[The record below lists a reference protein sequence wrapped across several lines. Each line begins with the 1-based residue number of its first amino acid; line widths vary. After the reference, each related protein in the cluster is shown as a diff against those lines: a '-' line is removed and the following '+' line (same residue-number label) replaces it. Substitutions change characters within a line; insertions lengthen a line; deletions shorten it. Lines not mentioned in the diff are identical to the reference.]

1 MKMKKVWAL
10 LVSLMLVASMALPVA
25 LAVSDDQGAS
35 AAAVS
40 SEEGTPPAEEQVE
53 QKEADPKPDA
63 EPEQDDQESDSQE
76 QDGKESGENQC
87 TCGAAEGEAHA
98 ADCPLY
104 EKPEADKA
112 DENAALYQKFL
123 AAKTME
129 EANALYNGLSKEE
142 VTAFR
147 TWLEENNKLT
157 ALEQHLSAITPEGE
171 PVTMPIVSFT
181 KVGPLLAAPA
191 RRARM
196 MRAAADQDN
205 TGAADQDNTGIVLN
219 KSAKSLGNGSY
230 QITLEAY
237 ATGASSTTISTE
249 PADIVLVL
257 DVSGSMDD
265 PMTQYN
271 KVYSLDKRK
280 TYYIQQGGSYR
291 AVTWNKDFQG
301 NYYWGD
307 YWNSFT
313 PKTDANDTDKD
324 HVQFYELVES
334 QETKLASL
342 KNAVNRFIDN
352 VADKSPDS
360 QIALVKFAGD
370 KSNWV
375 GNDTYQD
382 KDDWHIYNYTQIV
395 KPLTSAS
402 ERADLKGSVNELKA
416 AGATAA
422 DYGMELA
429 QGIISN
435 DNVVNDGK
443 KKTVIMFTDGEPNHF
458 SGFDTNVAND
468 TISASKKMKDA
479 STTVYT
485 IGVFSGA
492 NGTPVNSW
500 NGVDETNKTNK
511 TNKYMHL
518 VSSNYKYAT
527 AMDNNKIGKATYP
540 ADGKSYYLSAGSAD
554 ELSSIFQ
561 QISQEVGGSTSNL
574 DASATIKDIV
584 TPYFDMPTDPKE
596 VKVYTAESKGNTNS
610 WETPE
615 EFKDGK
621 VTLNKTN
628 NTVSVSGFSYKENWC
643 GPGSNGFNNGK
654 KLIIQFNVT
663 AKDGFLGGNDVPTN
677 EKSTSGIYDKDG
689 KEVKPFEQPTV
700 NVPIKEVKVTAE
712 DKNVYLLG
720 DVTTEQLKTGATVT
734 VKCGDKCG
742 KVTLDLS
749 KADDNYGLAAWQ
761 NAYVDIEAG
770 IKDQDGKALTNGY
783 TGLTED
789 TTYIVSVAV
798 KPNDPGTTTPEK
810 GAAATEQTD
819 QATGKINVFT
829 PELTFKDSKAY
840 YGETVATDFTN
851 NQVSGA
857 VWKHGDTTSTDNGVT
872 MLSDTVPTL
881 DITYTPDEGTV
892 KDNKY
897 TKVDA
902 KVKATVKINGTDVTA
917 HTTML
922 HQDCSGDCGW
932 KTPTVVGDPA
942 FLIHI
947 KTCQLT
953 ISKKG
958 GATDEPYVF
967 NILKDGEKYSEVT
980 IRGNGNETL
989 YELPVGTYTIQE
1001 DTGWS
1006 WRFTADDN
1014 GQATLSA
1021 ETTTGKITCTNTKD
1035 KDKWINGFSD
1045 VKNNIFKKVATN

>member
-10 LVSLMLVASMALPVA
+10 LVSLLLVASMALPVA

-196 MRAAADQDN
+196 MRAAADQD
-205 TGAADQDNTGIVLN
+205 DTGIVLN
-219 KSAKSLGNGSY
+219 KSAKSLGNDNY

-237 ATGASSTTISTE
+237 ATGATTVTTSAN

-265 PMTQYN
+265 PMNCKKVDSSKLN
-271 KVYSLDKRK
+271 KDN
-280 TYYIQQGGSYR
+280 TYYIWLNGNWQE
-291 AVTWNKDFQG
+291 VTWSVSWKSWV
-301 NYYWGD
+301 YYYYEWKAV
-307 YWNSFT
+307 N
-313 PKTDANDTDKD
+313 PREQ
-324 HVQFYELVES
+324 QFYSGE
-334 QETKLASL
+334 KKIAAL
-342 KNAVNRFIDN
+342 KTAVNGFINN
-352 VADKSPDS
+352 VAAQSLES
-360 QIALVKFAGD
+360 NIAIVKFAGD
-370 KSNWV
+370 KPKNQNQEGDGFYSED
-375 GNDTYQD
+375 GYT
-382 KDDWHIYNYTQIV
+382 YNYTQIV
-395 KPLTSAS
+395 KKLTPAS
-402 ERADLKGSVNELKA
+402 SSEELKSA
-416 AGATAA
+416 VSKLKAGGATSA
-422 DYGMELA
+422 DYGMQHA
-429 QGIISN
+429 QSIIN
-435 DNVVNDGK
+435 GAAADGK
-443 KKTVIMFTDGEPNHF
+443 KKVVIMFTDGEPNHK
-458 SGFDTNVAND
+458 SGFDDTVATK
-468 TISASKKMKDA
+468 TISASKAMKEKGA
-479 STTVYT
+479 TVYT

-492 NGTPVNSW
+492 NGTPVNDLNSL
-500 NGVDETNKTNK
+500 TQ

-518 VSSNYKYAT
+518 VSSNYKNAEGLYRP
-527 AMDNNKIGKATYP
+527 GKATYP
-540 ADGKSYYLSAGSAD
+540 EGGKSYFLSAGSAD

-584 TPYFDMPTDPKE
+584 TPYFNMPADATK
-596 VKVYTAESKGNTNS
+596 VKVYTADSDGSTDSWKNQMDFQGNVS
-610 WETPE
+610 IQ
-615 EFKDGK
+615 G
-621 VTLNKTN
+621 
-628 NTVSVSGFSYKENWC
+628 NTVSVSGFSYRDNWC
-643 GPGSNGFNNGK
+643 GNQTAGNTTTFHNGK

-677 EKSTSGIYDKDG
+677 VDTSGIYDKDG
-689 KEVKPFEQPTV
+689 EDGKMIDYFKVPTV

-720 DVTTEQLKTGATVT
+720 GVTTEQLKTNANVQ
-734 VKCGDKCG
+734 CGSVELKLG
-742 KVTLDLS
+742 EP
-749 KADDNYGLAAWQ
+749 NYGLADWQ
-761 NAYVDIEAG
+761 NKYVNITGEM
-770 IKDQDGKALTNGY
+770 KDKDGNAISTDGLKDLTA
-783 TGLTED
+783 D
-789 TTYIVSVAV
+789 TTYTVSVAV
-798 KPNDPGTTTPEK
+798 SPKYDGKKSEGTP
-810 GAAATEQTD
+810 ATEQSGTNTPD
-819 QATGKINVFT
+819 AKINVFK

-840 YGETVATDFTN
+840 YGETVAKDFTA
-851 NQVSGA
+851 NQVENT
-857 VWKHGDTTSTDNGVT
+857 VWKHGDTASTGVT
-872 MLSDTVPTL
+872 MLVNTAPTL

-892 KDNKY
+892 KDGKY

-902 KVKATVKINGTDVTA
+902 KVKATVKIGDTDVTQY
-917 HTTML
+917 TTFQ
-922 HQDCSGDCGW
+922 HQDCNPACGW
-932 KTPTVVGDPA
+932 QKPTTAGDPA

-947 KTCQLT
+947 KTCKLT
-953 ISKKG
+953 ITKEG

-967 NILKDGEKYSEVT
+967 NIRKDGEKYSEVT
-980 IRGNGNETL
+980 IWGNGTETL

-1006 WRFTADDN
+1006 WRFIPTYSEKN
-1014 GQATLSA
+1014 VELSA
-1021 ETTTGKITCTNTKD
+1021 NANTGTITCTNKKDKD
-1035 KDKWINGFSD
+1035 KDKWINGFST
-1045 VKNNIFKKVATN
+1045 VVRNIFEKVTTK

>member
-10 LVSLMLVASMALPVA
+10 LVSMMLVASMALPVA

-157 ALEQHLSAITPEGE
+157 DLEQHLSAITPEGE

-205 TGAADQDNTGIVLN
+205 TGIVLN
-219 KSAKSLGNGSY
+219 KSAKSLGNGNY

-265 PMTQYN
+265 YMTQYN
-271 KVYSLDKRK
+271 AVYSLDKWE
-280 TYYIQQGGSYR
+280 TYYIQRQGRYR
-291 AVTWNKDFQG
+291 AVTWNDYEG
-301 NYYWGD
+301 SWGYWSYGS
-307 YWNSFT
+307 WTQFE
-313 PKTDANDTDKD
+313 PKTSASDTNANR
-324 HVQFYELVES
+324 VQFYELASSYE
-334 QETKLASL
+334 KKIASL
-342 KNAVNRFIDN
+342 KNAVNNFIDS
-352 VADKSPDS
+352 VAAKSPES

-370 KSNWV
+370 KSNRI
-375 GNDTYQD
+375 GNDTYREGYYT
-382 KDDWHIYNYTQIV
+382 YNNSQIV
-395 KPLTSAS
+395 TELTDASKSAS
-402 ERADLKGSVNELKA
+402 LKKAVNKLQP
-416 AGATAA
+416 AGATRA

-429 QGIISN
+429 KGIISN
-435 DNVVNDGK
+435 SEVANNGR
-443 KKTVIMFTDGEPNHF
+443 KKTVIMFTDGVPTEVDQFNE
-458 SGFDTNVAND
+458 NVANSA
-468 TISASKKMKDA
+468 ISASQAMKAAD
-479 STTVYT
+479 TTVYT

-492 NGTPVNSW
+492 DGTPGKNWDVTPTT
-500 NGVDETNKTNK
+500 GVDR

-518 VSSNYKYAT
+518 VSSNYKNAT
-527 AMDNNKIGKATYP
+527 EMGNPDTPTYP
-540 ADGKSYYLSAGSAD
+540 DGGKSYFLSAGSAG
-554 ELSSIFQ
+554 ELNSIFQ
-561 QISQEVGGSTSNL
+561 QISQEMGGSTSNL
-574 DASATIKDIV
+574 DDKAVIRDIV

-596 VKVYTAESKGNTNS
+596 VKVYTAESKGNTND
-610 WETPE
+610 WENPE
-615 EFKDGK
+615 VFRDGK
-621 VTLNKTN
+621 VTLDATN
-628 NTVSVSGFSYKENWC
+628 NTVSVSGFSYKNNWC
-643 GPGSNGFNNGK
+643 GPGSNGTFHNGA

-677 EKSTSGIYDKDG
+677 KDTSGIYDKDG
-689 KEVKPFEQPTV
+689 EDGKMIDSFKVPTV

-720 DVTTEQLKTGATVT
+720 DVTTDQLKTNANVQ
-734 VKCGDKCG
+734 CGSVELKLG
-742 KVTLDLS
+742 EP
-749 KADDNYGLAAWQ
+749 NYGLEDWQ
-761 NAYVDIEAG
+761 NAYVDITTEL
-770 IKDQDGKALTNGY
+770 KDKDGTAITDGY

-789 TTYIVSVAV
+789 TTYTVSAKVAPKTEGV
-798 KPNDPGTTTPEK
+798 STDAK
-810 GAAATEQTD
+810 GPVATKQTGED
-819 QATGKINVFT
+819 EGNLYVFK
-829 PELTFKDSKAY
+829 PELTFKDSEAY
-840 YGETVATDFTN
+840 YGENVAKDFTT
-851 NQVSGA
+851 NQA
-857 VWKHGDTTSTDNGVT
+857 ENTVWKHGDTTSTDVGVT
-872 MLSDTVPTL
+872 MLVNTAPAL
-881 DITYTPDEGTV
+881 DITYTPDESTV
-892 KDNKY
+892 KDGKY

-902 KVKATVKINGTDVTA
+902 KVKATVKIGDTDVTQY
-917 HTTML
+917 TTFQ
-922 HQDCSGDCGW
+922 HENCNPACDW
-932 KTPTVVGDPA
+932 ENPAKKGDPA

-953 ISKKG
+953 ISKEG

-967 NILKDGEKYSEVT
+967 DIYKDNDNKKYSEVT
-980 IRGNGNETL
+980 IRGNGTETL

-1006 WRFTADDN
+1006 WRFKADDKGN
-1014 GQATLSA
+1014 ATLSA
-1021 ETTTGKITCTNTKD
+1021 KAETGTITCTNKQE
-1035 KDKWINGFSD
+1035 KDKWINGFST
-1045 VKNNIFKKVATN
+1045 VVRNIFKKVTTK

>member
-10 LVSLMLVASMALPVA
+10 LVSMMLVASMALPVA

-63 EPEQDDQESDSQE
+63 EPEQDDQEPDSQE
-76 QDGKESGENQC
+76 QDGKEPGENQC

-191 RRARM
+191 RKARM
-196 MRAAADQDN
+196 MRAAAAQNDD
-205 TGAADQDNTGIVLN
+205 TGIVLN
-219 KSAKSLGNGSY
+219 KSAKSLGNDSY

-257 DVSGSMDD
+257 DVSGSMKEK
-265 PMTQYN
+265 MTQYK
-271 KVYSLDKRK
+271 KVYDSELKNK
-280 TYYIQQGGSYR
+280 NTYYIQHGEWYR
-291 AVTWNKDFQG
+291 PVTWNKD
-301 NYYWGD
+301 YWGD

-342 KNAVNRFIDN
+342 KNAVNGFINN
-352 VADKSPDS
+352 VAKQSPDS

-370 KSNWV
+370 KKYEV
-375 GNDTYQD
+375 GNDTYTSD
-382 KDDWHIYNYTQIV
+382 GHKYNYTQIV
-395 KPLTSAS
+395 KDLTPVNKSTNLKDAVN
-402 ERADLKGSVNELKA
+402 DLSP
-416 AGATAA
+416 AGATHA
-422 DYGMELA
+422 DYGMDLA
-429 QGIISN
+429 QGIISS

-443 KKTVIMFTDGEPNHF
+443 KKTVIMFTDGEPNRY
-458 SGFDTNVAND
+458 SGFND
-468 TISASKKMKDA
+468 KIADATISASKAMKDVGA
-479 STTVYT
+479 TVYT

-492 NGTPVNSW
+492 DGTPVSSW
-500 NGVDETNKTNK
+500 DGVDETNKTNK

-518 VSSNYKYAT
+518 VSSNYKNAIDMGNPGT
-527 AMDNNKIGKATYP
+527 ATYP
-540 ADGKSYYLSAGSAD
+540 EGGKSYFLSAGSAD
-554 ELSSIFQ
+554 ELNGIFQ

-596 VKVYTAESKGNTNS
+596 VKVYTAESKGNTND
-610 WETPE
+610 WENPE
-615 EFKDGK
+615 VFRDGK
-621 VTLNKTN
+621 VTLDATN
-628 NTVSVSGFSYKENWC
+628 NTVSVSGFSYKNNWC
-643 GPGSNGFNNGK
+643 GPGSNGTFHNGA

-663 AKDGFLGGNDVPTN
+663 AKEGFLGGNDVLTN
-677 EKSTSGIYDKDG
+677 EDTSGIYDKDG
-689 KEVKPFEQPTV
+689 KKVKYFDVPTV
-700 NVPIKEVKVTAE
+700 NVPIKPVTVTAE

-720 DVTTEQLKTGATVT
+720 GVTTDQLKTGATV
-734 VKCGDKCG
+734 KCGNIP
-742 KVTLDLS
+742 LDLS
-749 KADDNYGLAAWQ
+749 KADDNYGLEPWQ

-798 KPNDPGTTTPEK
+798 KPKYDGIKSEGTP
-810 GAAATEQTD
+810 ATEKSGTNTPD
-819 QATGKINVFT
+819 AKINVFK
-829 PELTFKDSKAY
+829 PELTFKDGNAY
-840 YGETVATDFTN
+840 YGENVATNFTN

-857 VWKHGDTTSTDNGVT
+857 VWKHESTASTDVT
-872 MLSDTVPTL
+872 MLVETAPAL
-881 DITYTPDEGTV
+881 DITYTPDESTV

-902 KVKATVKINGTDVTA
+902 KVKATVSINGTDVTQY
-917 HTTML
+917 TTFQ
-922 HQDCSGDCGW
+922 HQNCDTACDW
-932 KTPTVVGDPA
+932 EIPTKKGDPA

-947 KTCQLT
+947 KTCTLT
-953 ISKKG
+953 ITKKG
-958 GATDEPYVF
+958 GKEGESYVF
-967 NILKDGEKYSEVT
+967 NICKDGKKYSEVT
-980 IRGNGNETL
+980 IVGNHTETL

-1001 DTGWS
+1001 DTDWS
-1006 WRFTADDN
+1006 WRFTPTYSAKEVK
-1014 GQATLSA
+1014 LSPTQN
-1021 ETTTGKITCTNTKD
+1021 EGSITCTNKQK
-1035 KDKWINGFSD
+1035 KDKWINGFST
-1045 VKNNIFKKVATN
+1045 VMRNIFDVATN

>member
-63 EPEQDDQESDSQE
+63 EPEQDDQESDGQE
-76 QDGKESGENQC
+76 QDSKESGENQC

-205 TGAADQDNTGIVLN
+205 TGIVLN

-237 ATGASSTTISTE
+237 ATGATTVTTSAN

-257 DVSGSMDD
+257 DVSGSMDEK
-265 PMTQYN
+265 MTTY
-271 KVYSLDKRK
+271 KEVYSVNKEKD
-280 TYYIQQGGSYR
+280 YYIYVDGSYQK
-291 AVTWNKDFQG
+291 VSYYYG
-301 NYYWGD
+301 NYVTPAGWY
-307 YWNSFT
+307 YQRSFF
-313 PKTDANDTDKD
+313 KYKVEFKKSADDADEN
-324 HVQFYELVES
+324 HVQFYSRVGGI
-334 QETKLASL
+334 QKKLDAL
-342 KNAVNRFIDN
+342 KNAVNGFIDN
-352 VADKSPDS
+352 VAEQSPNS

-370 KSNWV
+370 STETV
-375 GNDTYQD
+375 GNKTY
-382 KDDWHIYNYTQIV
+382 YNGRNYTQIV
-395 KPLTSAS
+395 KPLTSAKANS
-402 ERADLKGSVNELKA
+402 TELKNAVKELKA
-416 AGATAA
+416 GGATAA
-422 DYGMELA
+422 DYGMQHA
-429 QGIISN
+429 QTIIKGAAA
-435 DNVVNDGK
+435 DGK
-443 KKTVIMFTDGEPNHF
+443 KKVVIMFTDGEPNH
-458 SGFDTNVAND
+458 SNGFNDDVASNTIKASND
-468 TISASKKMKDA
+468 MKVA
-479 STTVYT
+479 GTTVYT

-492 NGTPVNSW
+492 DGTPVSSW
-500 NGVDETNKTNK
+500 DGVDETNKTNK

-518 VSSNYKYAT
+518 VSSNYKNAED
-527 AMDNNKIGKATYP
+527 MDHPKDATYP
-540 ADGKSYYLSAGSAD
+540 DDNKSYFLSAGSTD

-584 TPYFDMPTDPKE
+584 TPYFNMPTD
-596 VKVYTAESKGNTNS
+596 VKDVEVYTAKSNGRTDNTINWKDKVKFQGNVS
-610 WETPE
+610 IQ
-615 EFKDGK
+615 G
-621 VTLNKTN
+621 
-628 NTVSVSGFSYKENWC
+628 NTVSVSGFSYRDNWC
-643 GPGSNGFNNGK
+643 GNQTAGDTTTFHDGA

-663 AKDGFLGGNDVPTN
+663 AKEKFLGGNDVPTN
-677 EKSTSGIYDKDG
+677 EKTSGIYDKDDTR
-689 KEVKPFEQPTV
+689 VKLFKRPTV
-700 NVPIKEVKVTAE
+700 NVPIKDVTVTAE

-720 DVTTEQLKTGATVT
+720 GVTTDQLKTGGVG
-734 VKCGDKCG
+734 KCGDVELMLG
-742 KVTLDLS
+742 EP
-749 KADDNYGLAAWQ
+749 NYGLEAWQ
-761 NAYVDIEAG
+761 TEFVNITTEL
-770 IKDQDGKALTNGY
+770 KDKDGTAITDGY
-783 TGLTED
+783 TGLTKD
-789 TTYIVSVAV
+789 TTYTVSAKVAP
-798 KPNDPGTTTPEK
+798 KYDGTTSEGTPAREK
-810 GAAATEQTD
+810 SGTNTPAA
-819 QATGKINVFT
+819 KINVFK
-829 PELTFKDSKAY
+829 PELTFKDGSAY
-840 YGETVATDFTN
+840 YGEDVVTDFTD
-851 NQVSGA
+851 NQVDGT
-857 VWKHGDTTSTDNGVT
+857 VWKHGNTTSTDEGVT
-872 MLSDTVPTL
+872 MLVNTAPAL
-881 DITYTPDEGTV
+881 DITYTPDESTV

-932 KTPTVVGDPA
+932 KTPTVVGAPA

-947 KTCQLT
+947 KTCTLNVT
-953 ISKKG
+953 KNG
-958 GATDEPYVF
+958 GKEDESYVF
-967 NILKDGEKYSEVT
+967 NILKDNEKYSEVT
-980 IRGNGNETL
+980 IVGNHTETL

-1006 WRFTADDN
+1006 WRYSANDKN
-1014 GQATLSA
+1014 SA
-1021 ETTTGKITCTNTKD
+1021 ELTAQNPTGSITCTNKQE
-1035 KDKWINGFSD
+1035 KDKWINGFST
-1045 VKNNIFKKVATN
+1045 VMRNIFDVATN

>member
-10 LVSLMLVASMALPVA
+10 LVSMLLVASMALPVA

-63 EPEQDDQESDSQE
+63 EPEQDDQESDGQE
-76 QDGKESGENQC
+76 QDSKESGENQC

-205 TGAADQDNTGIVLN
+205 TGIVLN

-237 ATGASSTTISTE
+237 ATGASTMTTSAN

-265 PMTQYN
+265 QMTQY
-271 KVYSLDKRK
+271 KAVYESNLKKSD
-280 TYYIQQGGSYR
+280 TYYIQRGRSYQP
-291 AVTWNKDFQG
+291 VEWNDNEKSWGYWSYWSWNQFQ
-301 NYYWGD
+301 
-307 YWNSFT
+307 
-313 PKTDANDTDKD
+313 
-324 HVQFYELVES
+324 VQFYQLEGNGG
-334 QETKLASL
+334 TKKIESL
-342 KNAVNRFIDN
+342 KTAVNDFIDS
-352 VADKSPDS
+352 VAKQSPDS
-360 QIALVKFAGD
+360 KIAIVKFAGD
-370 KSNWV
+370 KRDSV
-375 GNDTYQD
+375 GNDTYY
-382 KDDWHIYNYTQIV
+382 KNNYKYNYSQIV
-395 KPLTSAS
+395 KNLTAAS
-402 ERADLKGSVNELKA
+402 DSVNLKNA
-416 AGATAA
+416 VNSLNPDGATRA

-429 QGIISN
+429 KNIINSKGVA
-435 DNVVNDGK
+435 DNGR
-443 KKTVIMFTDGEPNHF
+443 KKTVIMFTDGKPT
-458 SGFDTNVAND
+458 SLRDFDVSVANAA
-468 TISASKKMKDA
+468 IKNSKDMKTAD
-479 STTVYT
+479 TTVYT
-485 IGVFSGA
+485 IGVFEGA
-492 NGTPVNSW
+492 DGTPGKDWNGTRPTINV
-500 NGVDETNKTNK
+500 ER

-518 VSSNYKYAT
+518 VSSNYKDANGMNDT
-527 AMDNNKIGKATYP
+527 GKATYP
-540 ADGKSYYLSAGSAD
+540 ADGKSYFLSAGSAD

-596 VKVYTAESKGNTNS
+596 VKVYTADSDGRTNNTIN
-610 WETPE
+610 WEGKE
-615 EFKDGK
+615 EFKGN
-621 VTLNKTN
+621 VSIQG
-628 NTVSVSGFSYKENWC
+628 NTVSVSGFSYRDYWC
-643 GPGSNGFNNGK
+643 GNHTENGQTTFHNGK

-663 AKDGFLGGNDVPTN
+663 AKEKFLGGNDVPTN
-677 EKSTSGIYDKDG
+677 ENASGIYDKDG
-689 KEVKPFEQPTV
+689 KEVKLFEQPTV
-700 NVPIKEVKVTAE
+700 NVPIKEVKVTAA

-720 DVTTEQLKTGATVT
+720 GVTTDQLKTGATV
-734 VKCGDKCG
+734 KCGNIP
-742 KVTLDLS
+742 LDLS
-749 KADDNYGLAAWQ
+749 KANNNYGLADWQ
-761 NAYVDIEAG
+761 NKYVNITVEM
-770 IKDQDGKALTNGY
+770 KDKDGNAISTDGLKDLTA
-783 TGLTED
+783 D
-789 TTYIVSVAV
+789 TTYTVSVAV
-798 KPNDPGTTTPEK
+798 KPKYDGIKSEGTP
-810 GAAATEQTD
+810 ATEKSGTNTP
-819 QATGKINVFT
+819 AAKINVFK

-840 YGETVATDFTN
+840 YGAEVPDLKGNLPKTE
-851 NQVSGA
+851 
-857 VWKHGDTTSTDNGVT
+857 WKHN
-872 MLSDTVPTL
+872 DTVDTAAAMTGEKPKLT
-881 DITYTPDEGTV
+881 ITCTPDADKV
-892 KDNKY
+892 KDNKIN
-897 TKVDA
+897 TKQDVGVD
-902 KVKATVKINGTDVTA
+902 VTVTLNTTDVTTKTTFQ
-917 HTTML
+917 HTNCTGQTCTL
-922 HQDCSGDCGW
+922 PEG
-932 KTPTVVGDPA
+932 KK

-953 ISKKG
+953 ISKEG

-989 YELPVGTYTIQE
+989 YELPIGTYTIQE

-1006 WRFTADDN
+1006 WRYSANVKNSAKLTAQN
-1014 GQATLSA
+1014 P
-1021 ETTTGKITCTNTKD
+1021 TGSITCTNKQE
-1035 KDKWINGFSD
+1035 KDKWINGFST
-1045 VKNNIFKKVATN
+1045 VVQNIFGVATD

>member
-53 QKEADPKPDA
+53 QKKADPKPDA

-87 TCGAAEGEAHA
+87 TCAAAEGAAHA

-196 MRAAADQDN
+196 MRAAADQD
-205 TGAADQDNTGIVLN
+205 DTGIVLN
-219 KSAKSLGNGSY
+219 KSAKSLGNDSY

-249 PADIVLVL
+249 AADIVLVL
-257 DVSGSMDD
+257 DVSGSMKEK
-265 PMTQYN
+265 MTQYK
-271 KVYSLDKRK
+271 KVYESDLKNYN
-280 TYYIQQGGSYR
+280 TYYIQQEEWYR
-291 AVTWNKDFQG
+291 PVTWNKDFQG

-313 PKTDANDTDKD
+313 PKTNANDTDKD

-342 KNAVNRFIDN
+342 KTAVNSFIDS
-352 VADKSPDS
+352 VAKQSPES
-360 QIALVKFAGD
+360 KIALVKFAGKKED
-370 KSNWV
+370 NKV
-375 GNDTYQD
+375 GNDFYRED
-382 KDDWHIYNYTQIV
+382 EHIYNYTQIV
-395 KPLTSAS
+395 QNLTAAS
-402 ERADLKGSVNELKA
+402 DSQSLKNAVNGLSP
-416 AGATAA
+416 AGATPA

-429 QGIISN
+429 QGIISS
-435 DNVVNDGK
+435 DNAVNDGK

-479 STTVYT
+479 GTTVYT

-492 NGTPVNSW
+492 NGAPVNDLNSL
-500 NGVDETNKTNK
+500 TQ

-518 VSSNYKYAT
+518 VSSNYKNAEGLYSP
-527 AMDNNKIGKATYP
+527 GEATYP

-628 NTVSVSGFSYKENWC
+628 NTVSVSGFSYKNNWC
-643 GPGSNGFNNGK
+643 GPASNGGFHDGK
-654 KLIIQFNVT
+654 KLIIQFTVT

-677 EKSTSGIYDKDG
+677 EGTSGIYDKDG
-689 KEVKPFEQPTV
+689 EDGKMIDSFKVPTV
-700 NVPIKEVKVTAE
+700 NVPIKAVTVTAE

-720 DVTTEQLKTGATVT
+720 DVTTDQLKTGAA
-734 VKCGDKCG
+734 VKCGDVELMLG
-742 KVTLDLS
+742 E
-749 KADDNYGLAAWQ
+749 DNYGLQAWQ
-761 NAYVDIEAG
+761 YDYVKLNTEV
-770 IKDQDGKALTNGY
+770 KDAKGNALTNGY

-789 TTYIVSVAV
+789 TTYTVSAKVSPKRA
-798 KPNDPGTTTPEK
+798 GTTTPEK
-810 GAAATEQTD
+810 GNAATEQTG

-829 PELTFKDSKAY
+829 PELTFKDSEAY
-840 YGETVATDFTN
+840 YGAEVPDLKGNLTMTE
-851 NQVSGA
+851 
-857 VWKHGDTTSTDNGVT
+857 WKHNGTVDTAAT
-872 MLSDTVPTL
+872 MTGEKPELT
-881 DITYTPDEGTV
+881 ITCTPDADKV
-892 KDNKY
+892 KDNKIN
-897 TKVDA
+897 TKQDVGVD
-902 KVKATVKINGTDVTA
+902 VTVTLNTTDVTTKTTFQ
-917 HTTML
+917 HTNCTGQTCTL
-922 HQDCSGDCGW
+922 PEG
-932 KTPTVVGDPA
+932 KE

-947 KTCQLT
+947 KTCKLT
-953 ISKKG
+953 IKKTG
-958 GATDEPYVF
+958 GKDNESYVF
-967 NILKDGEKYSEVT
+967 DVYKDGEKKYSEVT
-980 IRGNGNETL
+980 IWGNDTKTL

-1006 WRFTADDN
+1006 WRFTPTYSGN
-1014 GQATLSA
+1014 NEVKLSPTQN
-1021 ETTTGKITCTNTKD
+1021 EGSITCTNKQA
-1035 KDKWINGFSD
+1035 KDKWINGFST
-1045 VKNNIFKKVATN
+1045 VVRNIFKKVTTK

>member
-53 QKEADPKPDA
+53 QKKADPKPDA

-87 TCGAAEGEAHA
+87 TCGAAEGKAHA

-205 TGAADQDNTGIVLN
+205 TGIVLN

-237 ATGASSTTISTE
+237 ATGASSTTISAN

-265 PMTQYN
+265 LMTQYN
-271 KVYSLDKRK
+271 KVYSFEKWE
-280 TYYIQQGGSYR
+280 TYYIQQGGRYQEVEWDDDEES
-291 AVTWNKDFQG
+291 
-301 NYYWGD
+301 WG
-307 YWNSFT
+307 YSSGWFGRKWNSVT
-313 PKTDANDTDKD
+313 PKTSANDTSAD
-324 HVQFYELVES
+324 HVQFYELASSRE
-334 QETKLASL
+334 KKINSL
-342 KNAVNRFIDN
+342 KTAVNGFIDS
-352 VADKSPDS
+352 VAKQSPES
-360 QIALVKFAGD
+360 KIAIVKFAGD
-370 KSNWV
+370 KSNQV
-375 GNDTYQD
+375 GNDFYRSESYT
-382 KDDWHIYNYTQIV
+382 YNYTQIV
-395 KPLTSAS
+395 KPLTSVSSSAK
-402 ERADLKGSVNELKA
+402 LKEAVNALSP
-416 AGATAA
+416 AGATRA

-429 QGIISN
+429 KNIISSN
-435 DNVVNDGK
+435 EVANNGR
-443 KKTVIMFTDGEPNHF
+443 KKTVIMFTDGVPTALDQFNK
-458 SGFDTNVAND
+458 DVANGA
-468 TISASKKMKDA
+468 ISASQTMKAAD
-479 STTVYT
+479 TTVYT

-492 NGTPVNSW
+492 NGAPVTNW
-500 NGVDETNKTNK
+500 YGVSD

-527 AMDNNKIGKATYP
+527 GMDEKPGTATYP
-540 ADGKSYYLSAGSAD
+540 DGGKSYYLSAGSAG

-574 DASATIKDIV
+574 DDKAVIRDIV
-584 TPYFDMPTDPKE
+584 TPYFDMPAD
-596 VKVYTAESKGNTNS
+596 VKDVEVYTAESNGRTDNTIN
-610 WETPE
+610 WKDKE
-615 EFKDGK
+615 EFKGN
-621 VTLNKTN
+621 VTIQG
-628 NTVSVSGFSYKENWC
+628 NTVSVSGFSYKDYWC
-643 GPGSNGFNNGK
+643 GNQTAEDTTTFHNGK
-654 KLIIQFNVT
+654 KLIIQFTVT
-663 AKDGFLGGNDVPTN
+663 AKDDFLGGNDVPTN
-677 EKSTSGIYDKDG
+677 EDTSGIYDKDG
-689 KEVKPFEQPTV
+689 EDGKMIDSFKVPTV
-700 NVPIKEVKVTAE
+700 NVPIKAVTVTAP

-720 DVTTEQLKTGATVT
+720 GVTTDQLKTGATVN
-734 VKCGDKCG
+734 CGN
-742 KVTLDLS
+742 VTLDLS
-749 KADDNYGLAAWQ
+749 KANNNYGLEEWQ
-761 NAYVDIEAG
+761 NAYVDITTEL
-770 IKDQDGKALTNGY
+770 KESNYTNLTA
-783 TGLTED
+783 D
-789 TTYIVSVAV
+789 TTYTVSVAV
-798 KPNDPGTTTPEK
+798 KPKYGGEDSVGTP
-810 GAAATEQTD
+810 ATEQSGTNTP
-819 QATGKINVFT
+819 AAKINVFK
-829 PELTFKDSKAY
+829 PELTFEDSEAY
-840 YGETVATDFTN
+840 YGETVAKDFTAN
-851 NQVSGA
+851 KVGNT
-857 VWKHGDTTSTDNGVT
+857 VWKHGDTASTEVT

-881 DITYTPDEGTV
+881 DITYTPDESTV

-902 KVKATVKINGTDVTA
+902 KVKATVSINGTDVTQY
-917 HTTML
+917 TTFQ
-922 HQDCSGDCGW
+922 HQACKPACDW

-947 KTCQLT
+947 KTCTLNVT
-953 ISKKG
+953 KKG
-958 GATDEPYVF
+958 GAANEPYVF
-967 NILKDGEKYSEVT
+967 NILKDNEKYSEVT
-980 IRGNGNETL
+980 IFGNGTKIL

-1006 WRFTADDN
+1006 WRFTPKYSAK
-1014 GQATLSA
+1014 AELSA
-1021 ETTTGKITCTNTKD
+1021 AKDTGTITCTNTKD
-1035 KDKWINGFSD
+1035 EDKWINGFSD
-1045 VKNNIFKKVATN
+1045 VKNNIFEKVTTK

>member
-219 KSAKSLGNGSY
+219 KSAKSLGNDNY

-265 PMTQYN
+265 QMTQYN
-271 KVYSLDKRK
+271 KVYSLEKWE
-280 TYYIQQGGSYR
+280 TYYIQQGGRYQAVKWNRKKNSWGYYR
-291 AVTWNKDFQG
+291 HVF
-301 NYYWGD
+301 
-307 YWNSFT
+307 WNSFT
-313 PKTDANDTDKD
+313 PKNDANDTDTN
-324 HVQFYELVES
+324 HVQFYQLDDNGS
-334 QETKLASL
+334 TKKIDSL
-342 KNAVNRFIDN
+342 KKAVNGFIDS
-352 VADKSPDS
+352 VAKQSPTS

-370 KSNWV
+370 KPKNPNQE
-375 GNDTYQD
+375 GDDFYQEGR
-382 KDDWHIYNYTQIV
+382 HTYNYTQIV
-395 KPLTSAS
+395 KKLTDAS
-402 ERADLKGSVNELKA
+402 KSTELKNA
-416 AGATAA
+416 VNGLQPAGATAA
-422 DYGMELA
+422 DYGMQHA
-429 QGIISN
+429 QTIIN
-435 DNVVNDGK
+435 GAATDGK
-443 KKTVIMFTDGEPNHF
+443 KKVVIMFTDGEPNH
-458 SGFDTNVAND
+458 SSDFDENVATN

-479 STTVYT
+479 DATVYT

-492 NGTPVNSW
+492 NGTPVNSLDDVY
-500 NGVDETNKTNK
+500 G

-518 VSSNYKYAT
+518 VSSNYKNAED
-527 AMDNNKIGKATYP
+527 MDNPGIATYP
-540 ADGKSYYLSAGSAD
+540 EGGKSYFLSAGSAD
-554 ELSSIFQ
+554 ELSNIFQ

-596 VKVYTAESKGNTNS
+596 VKVYIADSDGRTNNTINWKGK
-610 WETPE
+610 E
-615 EFKDGK
+615 EFKGN
-621 VTLNKTN
+621 VSIQG
-628 NTVSVSGFSYKENWC
+628 NTVSVSGFSYKGNWC
-643 GPGSNGFNNGK
+643 GNQTAGDATTFHDGK

-677 EKSTSGIYDKDG
+677 ENASGIYDKDG
-689 KEVKPFEQPTV
+689 KEVKLFEQQPTV

-720 DVTTEQLKTGATVT
+720 GVTTDQLKTGATVT

-749 KADDNYGLAAWQ
+749 KANNNYGLAAWQ

-810 GAAATEQTD
+810 GAAATEQTG

-829 PELTFKDSKAY
+829 PELTFKDGNAY
-840 YGETVATDFTN
+840 YGETVAMDFTTN
-851 NQVSGA
+851 KVRDT

-892 KDNKY
+892 KDNKIN
-897 TKVDA
+897 TKQDVG
-902 KVKATVKINGTDVTA
+902 VDVTVTLNNTNVTDKTTFQ
-917 HTTML
+917 HTSCTGQTCTL
-922 HQDCSGDCGW
+922 PEG
-932 KTPTVVGDPA
+932 KK

-947 KTCQLT
+947 KTCKLT
-953 ISKKG
+953 ITKEG
-958 GATDEPYVF
+958 GATNEPYVF
-967 NILKDGEKYSEVT
+967 SILKDGQKYSEVT
-980 IRGNGNETL
+980 IVGNDTETL
-989 YELPVGTYTIQE
+989 YELPIGTYTIRE

-1006 WRFTADDN
+1006 WRFIPTYSEKN
-1014 GQATLSA
+1014 VELSA
-1021 ETTTGKITCTNTKD
+1021 NANTGTITCTNKKDKD
-1035 KDKWINGFSD
+1035 KDKWINGFST
-1045 VKNNIFKKVATN
+1045 VMRNIFDVATN

>member
-35 AAAVS
+35 VAAVS

-205 TGAADQDNTGIVLN
+205 TGIVLN
-219 KSAKSLGNGSY
+219 KSAKSLGNDNY

-237 ATGASSTTISTE
+237 ATGATTVTTSAK

-257 DVSGSMDD
+257 DVSGSMNN

-271 KVYSLDKRK
+271 KVYSSDLDTKEK
-280 TYYIQQGGSYR
+280 YYIQQGGRYQAVKWNREKNSWGYR
-291 AVTWNKDFQG
+291 YVS
-301 NYYWGD
+301 
-307 YWNSFT
+307 WNSFT
-313 PKTDANDTDKD
+313 PKNDANDTDTN
-324 HVQFYELVES
+324 HVQFYQLDDNGS
-334 QETKLASL
+334 TKKIDSL
-342 KNAVNRFIDN
+342 KKAVNGFIDS
-352 VADKSPDS
+352 VAKQSPNS
-360 QIALVKFAGD
+360 QIALVKFAGTKKD
-370 KSNWV
+370 SV
-375 GNDTYQD
+375 GDDTYEE
-382 KDDWHIYNYTQIV
+382 DWSTYNYTQIV
-395 KPLTSAS
+395 QNLTAAS
-402 ERADLKGSVNELKA
+402 DSQRLKKA
-416 AGATAA
+416 VDALWPAGATRA

-429 QGIISN
+429 KNIISSN
-435 DNVVNDGK
+435 GMANNGR
-443 KKTVIMFTDGEPNHF
+443 KKTVIMFTDGKPT
-458 SGFDTNVAND
+458 SRSDFDNDVAD
-468 TISASKKMKDA
+468 SAIKNSKDMKTAD
-479 STTVYT
+479 TTVYT
-485 IGVFSGA
+485 IGVFEGA
-492 NGTPVNSW
+492 DGTPGKDW
-500 NGVDETNKTNK
+500 NVTRPTTDVER

-518 VSSNYKYAT
+518 VSSNYKDANGMNAT
-527 AMDNNKIGKATYP
+527 GEATYP
-540 ADGKSYYLSAGSAD
+540 ADGSYFLSAGSAD

-584 TPYFDMPTDPKE
+584 TPYFDMPDDPKE
-596 VKVYTAESKGNTNS
+596 VKVYTADSNGRTNNTINWEDKKEFKGNVS
-610 WETPE
+610 IQ
-615 EFKDGK
+615 G
-621 VTLNKTN
+621 
-628 NTVSVSGFSYKENWC
+628 NTVSVSGFSYKDNWC
-643 GPGSNGFNNGK
+643 GNQIAGGSTTFHNGK
-654 KLIIQFNVT
+654 KLIIQFTVT
-663 AKDGFLGGNDVPTN
+663 AKEKFLGGNDVPTN
-677 EKSTSGIYDKDG
+677 EKNTSGIYDKDG
-689 KEVKPFEQPTV
+689 EDGKLVKLFKQPTV
-700 NVPIKEVKVTAE
+700 NVPIKPVKVTAA

-720 DVTTEQLKTGATVT
+720 GVTTEQLKKDATVM
-734 VKCGDKCG
+734 CGNVELKLG
-742 KVTLDLS
+742 Q
-749 KADDNYGLAAWQ
+749 DNYGLEAWQ
-761 NAYVDIEAG
+761 TEFVNITTEL
-770 IKDQDGKALTNGY
+770 KDKDGTAITDGY

-789 TTYIVSVAV
+789 TTYTVSAKVAP
-798 KPNDPGTTTPEK
+798 KYDGTTSEGTPAREK
-810 GAAATEQTD
+810 SGTNTPAA
-819 QATGKINVFT
+819 KINVFT
-829 PELTFKDSKAY
+829 PELTFKDGNAY
-840 YGETVATDFTN
+840 YGEIVSTDFITN
-851 NQVSGA
+851 QAENT

-892 KDNKY
+892 KDGKY

-902 KVKATVKINGTDVTA
+902 KVKATVKIGDTDVTQY
-917 HTTML
+917 TTFQ
-922 HQDCSGDCGW
+922 HQNCDPACGW
-932 KTPTVVGDPA
+932 QKPTTAGDPA

-947 KTCQLT
+947 KTCTLT
-953 ISKKG
+953 IKKTG
-958 GATDEPYVF
+958 GAANEPYVF
-967 NILKDGEKYSEVT
+967 NILKDNEKYSEVT

-1006 WRFTADDN
+1006 WRFIPTYSEKN
-1014 GQATLSA
+1014 VELSA
-1021 ETTTGKITCTNTKD
+1021 NANTGTITCTNKKDKD
-1035 KDKWINGFSD
+1035 KDKWINGFSK
-1045 VKNNIFKKVATN
+1045 VKNNIFKVATD

>member
-87 TCGAAEGEAHA
+87 TCGAAEGKAHA

-196 MRAAADQDN
+196 MRAAA
-205 TGAADQDNTGIVLN
+205 AQDNTGIVLN
-219 KSAKSLGNGSY
+219 KSAKSLGNGNY

-237 ATGASSTTISTE
+237 ATGASSTTTSTE

-257 DVSGSMDD
+257 DVSGSMKEK
-265 PMTQYN
+265 MTQYK
-271 KVYSLDKRK
+271 KVYDSELKNK
-280 TYYIQQGGSYR
+280 NTYYIQQEEWYR
-291 AVTWNKDFQG
+291 PVTWNKDFWGNYYWG

-342 KNAVNRFIDN
+342 KNAVNGFINN
-352 VADKSPDS
+352 VAKQSPDS
-360 QIALVKFAGD
+360 QIALVKFAGN
-370 KSNWV
+370 KKNKG
-375 GNDTYQD
+375 GNDFYQEGGYT
-382 KDDWHIYNYTQIV
+382 YNYTQIV
-395 KPLTSAS
+395 KKLTDAS
-402 ERADLKGSVNELKA
+402 KSTELKNAVNELQPD
-416 AGATAA
+416 GATAA
-422 DYGMELA
+422 DYGMQHA
-429 QGIISN
+429 QTIIN
-435 DNVVNDGK
+435 GAANDGK
-443 KKTVIMFTDGEPNHF
+443 KKVVIMFTDGEPNH
-458 SGFDTNVAND
+458 SSDFDENVATD
-468 TISASKKMKDA
+468 TISASKDMKDVGA
-479 STTVYT
+479 TVYT

-492 NGTPVNSW
+492 NGRPVNSW
-500 NGVDETNKTNK
+500 EGVSD

-518 VSSNYKYAT
+518 VSSNYKDAT
-527 AMDNNKIGKATYP
+527 AMDQTGTATYP
-540 ADGKSYYLSAGSAD
+540 EGGKSYFLSAGSAD

-596 VKVYTAESKGNTNS
+596 VKVYTAESKGNTND
-610 WETPE
+610 WENPE
-615 EFKDGK
+615 VFRDGK
-621 VTLNKTN
+621 VTLDATN
-628 NTVSVSGFSYKENWC
+628 NTVSVSGFSYKDNWC
-643 GPGSNGFNNGK
+643 GSGSNGFNNGK

-677 EKSTSGIYDKDG
+677 VETSGIYDKDG

-749 KADDNYGLAAWQ
+749 KANNNYGLAAWQ

-810 GAAATEQTD
+810 GAAATEQTG

-829 PELTFKDSKAY
+829 PELTFKDGNAY
-840 YGETVATDFTN
+840 YGETVSMDFTAN
-851 NQVSGA
+851 KVEDT
-857 VWKHGDTTSTDNGVT
+857 VWKHGDTASTDKGVT

-881 DITYTPDEGTV
+881 DITYTPDESTV

-902 KVKATVKINGTDVTA
+902 AVKATVKIGDTDVTQY
-917 HTTML
+917 TTFQ
-922 HQDCSGDCGW
+922 HQNCDPACGW
-932 KTPTVVGDPA
+932 QKPTTAGDPA

-947 KTCQLT
+947 KTCTLNIT
-953 ISKKG
+953 KAG
-958 GATDEPYVF
+958 GKEDESYVF

-980 IRGNGNETL
+980 IWGNDTETL
-989 YELPVGTYTIQE
+989 SELPVGTYTIRE

-1006 WRFTADDN
+1006 WRFKADDN
-1014 GQATLSA
+1014 GKATLSA
-1021 ETTTGKITCTNTKD
+1021 EADAGKITCTNKQK
-1035 KDKWINGFSD
+1035 KDKWINGFSN
-1045 VKNNIFKKVATN
+1045 VVRNIFEKVTTK

>member
-40 SEEGTPPAEEQVE
+40 SEEGTPPAEEQ
-53 QKEADPKPDA
+53 KEADPKPDA
-63 EPEQDDQESDSQE
+63 EPKQDDQESDSQE

-205 TGAADQDNTGIVLN
+205 TGAADQDDTGIVLN
-219 KSAKSLGNGSY
+219 KSAKIQEGGSY

-237 ATGASSTTISTE
+237 ATGASSTTISAN

-265 PMTQYN
+265 QMTQY
-271 KVYSLDKRK
+271 KAVYESNLKKSD
-280 TYYIQQGGSYR
+280 TYYIQRGRSYQP
-291 AVTWNKDFQG
+291 VEWNDNEKSWSYWSYWSWNQFQ
-301 NYYWGD
+301 
-307 YWNSFT
+307 
-313 PKTDANDTDKD
+313 PKTSADDTDTN
-324 HVQFYELVES
+324 HVQFYQLEDNGG
-334 QETKLASL
+334 TKKIDSL
-342 KNAVNRFIDN
+342 KKAVNDFIDN
-352 VADKSPDS
+352 VADKSLDS
-360 QIALVKFAGD
+360 KIAIVKFAGD
-370 KSNWV
+370 KRDSV
-375 GNDTYQD
+375 GNDTYY
-382 KDDWHIYNYTQIV
+382 KNGYKYNYSQIV
-395 KPLTSAS
+395 KNLTAAS
-402 ERADLKGSVNELKA
+402 DSVNLKNA
-416 AGATAA
+416 VNSLKPDGATRA

-429 QGIISN
+429 KNIINSKGVA
-435 DNVVNDGK
+435 DNGRN
-443 KKTVIMFTDGEPNHF
+443 KTVILFTDGVPTSLSDFE
-458 SGFDTNVAND
+458 DNVANNA
-468 TISASKKMKDA
+468 ISASKAMKDVG
-479 STTVYT
+479 TTVYT

-500 NGVDETNKTNK
+500 NGVDK

-527 AMDNNKIGKATYP
+527 SIKVTGEATYP
-540 ADGKSYYLSAGSAD
+540 VDGSYFLSAGSAN

-574 DASATIKDIV
+574 DDKAVIRDIV

-596 VKVYTAESKGNTNS
+596 VKVYTAES
-610 WETPE
+610 
-615 EFKDGK
+615 DGTESDGSTVK
-621 VTLNKTN
+621 WMDKEPFDGSVSIQG
-628 NTVSVSGFSYKENWC
+628 NTVSVSGFSYKDNWC
-643 GPGSNGFNNGK
+643 GPGSNGFNDGK

-677 EKSTSGIYDKDG
+677 MDTSGIYDEDG
-689 KEVKPFEQPTV
+689 KMIDSFKVPTV
-700 NVPIKEVKVTAE
+700 NVPIKAVTVTAE

-720 DVTTEQLKTGATVT
+720 GVTTDQLKTGATV
-734 VKCGDKCG
+734 KCGDIP
-742 KVTLDLS
+742 LDLN
-749 KADDNYGLAAWQ
+749 KENYGLEDWQ
-761 NAYVDIEAG
+761 NAYVDITTEL
-770 IKDQDGKALTNGY
+770 KESNYTNLTD
-783 TGLTED
+783 D
-789 TTYIVSVAV
+789 TTYTVSAKVAS
-798 KPNDPGTTTPEK
+798 KKPGTTTEEK
-810 GAAATEQTD
+810 GPAATEQTD
-819 QATGKINVFT
+819 MATGKINVFK
-829 PELTFKDSKAY
+829 PELTFIDSEAY
-840 YGETVATDFTN
+840 YGAEVPDLKGNLTKTE
-851 NQVSGA
+851 
-857 VWKHGDTTSTDNGVT
+857 WKHN
-872 MLSDTVPTL
+872 DTVDTAAAMTGENPELT
-881 DITYTPDEGTV
+881 ITCTPDADKV
-892 KDNKY
+892 KDNKIN
-897 TKVDA
+897 TKQDVG
-902 KVKATVKINGTDVTA
+902 VDVTVTLNNTNVTDKTTFQ
-917 HTTML
+917 HTSCTGQTCTL
-922 HQDCSGDCGW
+922 PEG
-932 KTPTVVGDPA
+932 KK

-953 ISKKG
+953 ISKEG

-967 NILKDGEKYSEVT
+967 NIFKDGEKYSEVT
-980 IRGNGNETL
+980 IVGNRTETL
-989 YELPVGTYTIQE
+989 HELPVGTYTIQE

-1006 WRFTADDN
+1006 WRFTPKYSAKV
-1014 GQATLSA
+1014 TLSA
-1021 ETTTGKITCTNTKD
+1021 AKDKGEITCTNNQNKD
-1035 KDKWINGFSD
+1035 KDKWINGFST
-1045 VKNNIFKKVATN
+1045 VMRNIFEKVTTK

>member
-53 QKEADPKPDA
+53 QKKADPKPDA

-196 MRAAADQDN
+196 MRAAADQDD
-205 TGAADQDNTGIVLN
+205 TGADQDDTGIVLN
-219 KSAKSLGNGSY
+219 KSAKILDNGNY

-237 ATGASSTTISTE
+237 ATGATTVTTSAD

-257 DVSGSMDD
+257 DVSGSMGDK
-265 PMTQYN
+265 MTQYQ
-271 KVYSLDKRK
+271 KVYAKELDKEKR
-280 TYYIQQGGSYR
+280 YYVEKNGQYQEVNWRGWPANNWGNWFDSY
-291 AVTWNKDFQG
+291 
-301 NYYWGD
+301 
-307 YWNSFT
+307 T
-313 PKTDANDTDKD
+313 PKESAADSHRN
-324 HVQFYELVES
+324 HVQFYQLTIS
-334 QETKLASL
+334 QETKLQSL
-342 KNAVNRFIDN
+342 KNAVNNFITS

-360 QIALVKFAGD
+360 SIALVKFAG
-370 KSNWV
+370 KSTNRL
-375 GNDTYQD
+375 GNDTYRDGQYT
-382 KDDWHIYNYTQIV
+382 YNYTQIV
-395 KPLTSAS
+395 KTLTAASDSAK
-402 ERADLKGSVNELKA
+402 LKSAVNGLKA

-422 DYGMELA
+422 DYGMQHA
-429 QGIISN
+429 QTIIN
-435 DNVVNDGK
+435 GAANDGK
-443 KKTVIMFTDGEPNHF
+443 KKVVIMFTDGEPNHS

-468 TISASKKMKDA
+468 TITASKGMKDVGA
-479 STTVYT
+479 TVYT

-574 DASATIKDIV
+574 DEKATIKDIV
-584 TPYFDMPTDPKE
+584 TPYFNMPTD
-596 VKVYTAESKGNTNS
+596 VKDVEVYTAESNGRTDNTINWKDKVKFQGNVS
-610 WETPE
+610 IQ
-615 EFKDGK
+615 D
-621 VTLNKTN
+621 
-628 NTVSVSGFSYKENWC
+628 NTVSVSGFSYKNHWC
-643 GPGSNGFNNGK
+643 GNQTAGDTTTFHNGK

-677 EKSTSGIYDKDG
+677 EDTSGIYDKDG
-689 KEVKPFEQPTV
+689 KKVKYFDVPTV
-700 NVPIKEVKVTAE
+700 NVPIKPVTVTAE

-720 DVTTEQLKTGATVT
+720 GVTTDQLKTGATVT

-742 KVTLDLS
+742 KVKLDLS
-749 KADDNYGLAAWQ
+749 KANENYGLANWQ
-761 NAYVDIEAG
+761 NKYVNITVEM
-770 IKDQDGKALTNGY
+770 KDKDGNAISTDGLKDLTA
-783 TGLTED
+783 D
-789 TTYIVSVAV
+789 TTYTVSVAV
-798 KPNDPGTTTPEK
+798 KPKYDGKDSVGTP
-810 GAAATEQTD
+810 ATEQSGINTP
-819 QATGKINVFT
+819 AAKINVFK

-840 YGETVATDFTN
+840 YGEPVAKDFTTN
-851 NQVSGA
+851 KVGNT
-857 VWKHGDTTSTDNGVT
+857 VWKHESTASTDEGVT

-892 KDNKY
+892 KDGKY

-902 KVKATVKINGTDVTA
+902 KVKATVKIGDTDVTQY
-917 HTTML
+917 TTFQ
-922 HQDCSGDCGW
+922 HQACKPACDW
-932 KTPTVVGDPA
+932 KTPDTAGDPA

-953 ISKKG
+953 ISKEG

-989 YELPVGTYTIQE
+989 YELPIGTYTIQE

-1006 WRFTADDN
+1006 WRFKADDKGN
-1014 GQATLSA
+1014 ATLSA
-1021 ETTTGKITCTNTKD
+1021 KAETGTITCTNKQE

>member
-53 QKEADPKPDA
+53 QKEADPKPDV
-63 EPEQDDQESDSQE
+63 EPKQDDQESDSQE

-191 RRARM
+191 RKARM
-196 MRAAADQDN
+196 MRA
-205 TGAADQDNTGIVLN
+205 AADQDNTGIVLN

-237 ATGASSTTISTE
+237 ATGASSTTISAN

-265 PMTQYN
+265 PMTQY
-271 KVYSLDKRK
+271 KEVYQLKK
-280 TYYIQQGGSYR
+280 NQTYYIQRGGRYQKVKWENNS
-291 AVTWNKDFQG
+291 
-301 NYYWGD
+301 WG
-307 YWNSFT
+307 YSSGLFGWKWNSVT
-313 PKTDANDTDKD
+313 PKTSANDPNAN
-324 HVQFYELVES
+324 HVQFYQLDDNGS
-334 QETKLASL
+334 TKKIDSL
-342 KNAVNRFIDN
+342 KKAVNGFIDS

-360 QIALVKFAGD
+360 QIALVKFAGRKTD
-370 KSNWV
+370 SV
-375 GNDTYQD
+375 GDDTYEE
-382 KDDWHIYNYTQIV
+382 DWPTYNYTQIV
-395 KPLTSAS
+395 QNLTAAS
-402 ERADLKGSVNELKA
+402 DSQRLKKA
-416 AGATAA
+416 VDALWPAGATRA

-429 QGIISN
+429 KNIISSN
-435 DNVVNDGK
+435 GMADNGR
-443 KKTVIMFTDGEPNHF
+443 KKTVIMFTDGEPTSNRDF
-458 SGFDTNVAND
+458 EYNVANSA
-468 TISASKKMKDA
+468 ISASKDMKAAD
-479 STTVYT
+479 TTVYT

-492 NGTPVNSW
+492 NGTPVNSLDSV
-500 NGVDETNKTNK
+500 GR

-518 VSSNYKYAT
+518 VSSNYKNAED
-527 AMDNNKIGKATYP
+527 MDHPKDATYP
-540 ADGKSYYLSAGSAD
+540 DDNKSYFLSAGSAD

-561 QISQEVGGSTSNL
+561 QISQEVGGSTSKL
-574 DASATIKDIV
+574 DEKATIKDIV

-628 NTVSVSGFSYKENWC
+628 NTVSVSGFSYKNNWC
-643 GPGSNGFNNGK
+643 GNHTENDQTTFHNGK
-654 KLIIQFNVT
+654 KLIIQFTVT

-677 EKSTSGIYDKDG
+677 EDTSGIYDKDG
-689 KEVKPFEQPTV
+689 KKVKYFKVPTV

-720 DVTTEQLKTGATVT
+720 GVTTDQLKTGAA
-734 VKCGDKCG
+734 VKCGDVELMLG
-742 KVTLDLS
+742 EP
-749 KADDNYGLAAWQ
+749 NYGLQAWQ
-761 NAYVDIEAG
+761 YDYVNITTELEESNYTN
-770 IKDQDGKALTNGY
+770 LTD
-783 TGLTED
+783 D
-789 TTYIVSVAV
+789 TTYTVSAKVAP
-798 KPNDPGTTTPEK
+798 KYNGENSEGTPAKEKSGTNTP
-810 GAAATEQTD
+810 AA
-819 QATGKINVFT
+819 KINVFK
-829 PELTFKDSKAY
+829 PELTFKDGNAY
-840 YGETVATDFTN
+840 YGETVPEN
-851 NQVSGA
+851 NDYSSNRVGTEK
-857 VWKHGDTTSTDNGVT
+857 WKHDGTEAVPSK
-872 MLSDTVPTL
+872 MLGEKPTL
-881 DITYTPDEGTV
+881 NITYTPDESTV
-892 KDNKY
+892 KDGKY
-897 TKVDA
+897 TKQDVP
-902 KVKATVKINGTDVTA
+902 VKATVKIGDTDVTEY
-917 HTTML
+917 TTFQ
-922 HQDCSGDCGW
+922 HQACKPACDW
-932 KTPTVVGDPA
+932 KNPDAVGDPA

-947 KTCQLT
+947 KTCKLT
-953 ISKKG
+953 ITKAG

-989 YELPVGTYTIQE
+989 YELPIGTYTIQE

-1006 WRFTADDN
+1006 WRFTPKYSAN
-1014 GQATLSA
+1014 VTLSA
-1021 ETTTGKITCTNTKD
+1021 AKDEGEITCTNKQK
-1035 KDKWINGFSD
+1035 KDKWINGFST
-1045 VKNNIFKKVATN
+1045 VMRNIFGVATK

>member
-10 LVSLMLVASMALPVA
+10 LVSLLLVASMALPVA

-63 EPEQDDQESDSQE
+63 EPKQDDQESDSQE

-87 TCGAAEGEAHA
+87 TCGAAEDEAHA

-205 TGAADQDNTGIVLN
+205 TGIVLN
-219 KSAKSLGNGSY
+219 KSAKFLGNGNY

-249 PADIVLVL
+249 AADIVLVL

-265 PMTQYN
+265 PMN
-271 KVYSLDKRK
+271 CKKVYSSDLNINN
-280 TYYIQQGGSYR
+280 TYYIGPYDSWQE
-291 AVTWNKDFQG
+291 VKWNAEKRSWG
-301 NYYWGD
+301 YYD
-307 YWNSFT
+307 YYQWKSVT
-313 PKTDANDTDKD
+313 PKDSNSDNKWE
-324 HVQFYELVES
+324 HIQFYSGEKKI
-334 QETKLASL
+334 TAL
-342 KNAVNRFIDN
+342 KTAVNGFISS
-352 VADKSPDS
+352 VATQSPDS
-360 QIALVKFAGD
+360 RIALVKFASGNSNQIGD
-370 KSNWV
+370 E
-375 GNDTYQD
+375 TYYNNY
-382 KDDWHIYNYTQIV
+382 YNYTQIV
-395 KPLTSAS
+395 KPLTSAKANS
-402 ERADLKGSVNELKA
+402 TELKNA
-416 AGATAA
+416 VSKLSAGGATAA
-422 DYGMELA
+422 DYGMQHA
-429 QGIISN
+429 QNIIKGAA
-435 DNVVNDGK
+435 DDGK
-443 KKTVIMFTDGEPNHF
+443 KKVVIMFTDGEPNHH
-458 SGFDTNVAND
+458 SDFDGRVANA
-468 TISASKKMKDA
+468 TITASKDMKDA
-479 STTVYT
+479 DATVYT

-492 NGTPVNSW
+492 DGRPVTSW
-500 NGVDETNKTNK
+500 KGVSD

-527 AMDNNKIGKATYP
+527 AMDNDKIGKATYP

-554 ELSSIFQ
+554 ELSNIFQ

-574 DASATIKDIV
+574 DDKATIKDIV
-584 TPYFDMPTDPKE
+584 TPYFNMPTDVKDVE
-596 VKVYTAESKGNTNS
+596 VSTAKSKGSTNS
-610 WETPE
+610 WENPE
-615 EFKDGK
+615 EFKDGR
-621 VTLNKTN
+621 VTLDKTN
-628 NTVSVSGFSYKENWC
+628 NTVSVSGFSYKDNWC
-643 GPGSNGFNNGK
+643 GNQTVEGSTTFRDGK
-654 KLIIQFNVT
+654 KLIIEFNVT

-677 EKSTSGIYDKDG
+677 EETSGIYDKDDTR
-689 KEVKPFEQPTV
+689 VKLFKRPTV
-700 NVPIKEVKVTAE
+700 NVPIKDVTVTAE

-720 DVTTEQLKTGATVT
+720 DVTTDQLKTGATVN
-734 VKCGDKCG
+734 CGN
-742 KVTLDLS
+742 VTLDLS
-749 KADDNYGLAAWQ
+749 KANNNYGLAAWQ

-770 IKDQDGKALTNGY
+770 IKDQDGNALTNGY

-789 TTYIVSVAV
+789 TTYTVSAKVA
-798 KPNDPGTTTPEK
+798 PNTK
-810 GAAATEQTD
+810 GVSTDAKGPAATEQTG
-819 QATGKINVFT
+819 QATGKINVFK

-840 YGETVATDFTN
+840 YGETVAKDFTT
-851 NQVSGA
+851 NQVGNT
-857 VWKHGDTTSTDNGVT
+857 VWKHESTASTAEGVK
-872 MLSDTVPTL
+872 MLAKTAPTL
-881 DITYTPDEGTV
+881 DITYTPDESTV

-902 KVKATVKINGTDVTA
+902 KVKATVKIGDTDVTQY
-917 HTTML
+917 TTFQ
-922 HQDCSGDCGW
+922 HENCNPACDW
-932 KTPTVVGDPA
+932 ENPAKKGDPA

-953 ISKKG
+953 IKKTG
-958 GATDEPYVF
+958 GKDNESYVF
-967 NILKDGEKYSEVT
+967 NIFKDGEKYSEVT
-980 IRGNGNETL
+980 IWGNSTETL

-1006 WRFTADDN
+1006 WRYSAN
-1014 GQATLSA
+1014 VKNSA
-1021 ETTTGKITCTNTKD
+1021 ELTAQNPTGSITCTNKQE
-1035 KDKWINGFSD
+1035 KDKWINGFST
-1045 VKNNIFKKVATN
+1045 VMRNIFDVATN

>member
-10 LVSLMLVASMALPVA
+10 LVSMLLVASMALPVA

-53 QKEADPKPDA
+53 QKKADPKPDA

-87 TCGAAEGEAHA
+87 TCAAAEGAAHA

-196 MRAAADQDN
+196 MRAAADQD
-205 TGAADQDNTGIVLN
+205 DTGIVLN
-219 KSAKSLGNGSY
+219 KSAKSLGNDSY

-271 KVYSLDKRK
+271 KVYSLEKWE
-280 TYYIQQGGSYR
+280 TYYIQQGGRYQEVEWDDDEES
-291 AVTWNKDFQG
+291 WG
-301 NYYWGD
+301 YYTGWFLRK
-307 YWNSFT
+307 WHKFE
-313 PKTDANDTDKD
+313 PKTSASDTTQGR
-324 HVQFYELVES
+324 VQFYQLEDNGS
-334 QETKLASL
+334 TKKIDSL
-342 KNAVNRFIDN
+342 KTAVNGFIN
-352 VADKSPDS
+352 SVAKQSQDS
-360 QIALVKFAGD
+360 KIALVKFAGE
-370 KSNWV
+370 KSDEV
-375 GNDTYQD
+375 GNDFYQ
-382 KDDWHIYNYTQIV
+382 KDGYIYNYTQIV
-395 KPLTSAS
+395 QNLTAAS
-402 ERADLKGSVNELKA
+402 DSQSLKNAVDDLKP
-416 AGATAA
+416 AGATRA

-429 QGIISN
+429 KNIINSKGVAGN
-435 DNVVNDGK
+435 GR
-443 KKTVIMFTDGEPNHF
+443 KKTVIMFTDGKPTSRSDFNV
-458 SGFDTNVAND
+458 NVANAA
-468 TISASKKMKDA
+468 IKNSKDMKTAD
-479 STTVYT
+479 TTVYT
-485 IGVFSGA
+485 IGVFEGA
-492 NGTPVNSW
+492 DGTPGKDW
-500 NGVDETNKTNK
+500 NVTRLTTDVER

-518 VSSNYKYAT
+518 VSSNYKNAED
-527 AMDNNKIGKATYP
+527 MDHPRDATYP
-540 ADGKSYYLSAGSAD
+540 EGDKSYFLSAGSAD
-554 ELSSIFQ
+554 ELSNIFQ

-574 DASATIKDIV
+574 DATATIKDIV
-584 TPYFDMPTDPKE
+584 TPYFNMPDAKDVT
-596 VKVYTAESKGNTNS
+596 VYTAESDGSTNKWKEKKEFQGNVS
-610 WETPE
+610 IQ
-615 EFKDGK
+615 D
-621 VTLNKTN
+621 
-628 NTVSVSGFSYKENWC
+628 NTVSVSGFSYKNNWC
-643 GPGSNGFNNGK
+643 GNQTVEGKTTFRDGK

-663 AKDGFLGGNDVPTN
+663 AKDGFLGGNDVHTN
-677 EKSTSGIYDKDG
+677 KDTSGIYDKDG
-689 KEVKPFEQPTV
+689 KEVKLFEQQPTV

-720 DVTTEQLKTGATVT
+720 GVTTDQLKTNANVQ
-734 VKCGDKCG
+734 CGNVELNLDK
-742 KVTLDLS
+742 S
-749 KADDNYGLAAWQ
+749 NYGLEDWQ
-761 NAYVDIEAG
+761 NAYVDITTEL
-770 IKDQDGKALTNGY
+770 KESNYTN
-783 TGLTED
+783 LTED
-789 TTYIVSVAV
+789 TTYTVSAKVAPQTV
-798 KPNDPGTTTPEK
+798 GKTTDEK
-810 GAAATEQTD
+810 GPAATKQSNM
-819 QATGKINVFT
+819 ATGKINVFK
-829 PELTFKDSKAY
+829 PELTFKDSEAY
-840 YGETVATDFTN
+840 YGENVATNFTN

-857 VWKHGDTTSTDNGVT
+857 VWKHESTASTDKGVT
-872 MLSDTVPTL
+872 MLGTEPTL
-881 DITYTPDEGTV
+881 DIAYALDTDKVENG
-892 KDNKY
+892 KY
-897 TKVDA
+897 TKEEA
-902 KVKATVKINGTDVTA
+902 AVKATVKINGTDVTA

-947 KTCQLT
+947 KTCTLT
-953 ISKKG
+953 ITKEG
-958 GATDEPYVF
+958 GEEDESYVF
-967 NILKDGEKYSEVT
+967 NIRKDGEKYSEVT

-989 YELPVGTYTIQE
+989 YELPIGTYTIQE

-1006 WRFTADDN
+1006 WRFTPKYSAKV
-1014 GQATLSA
+1014 TLSVA
-1021 ETTTGKITCTNTKD
+1021 KDEGEITCTNTKD
-1035 KDKWINGFSD
+1035 EDKWINGFSK
-1045 VKNNIFKKVATN
+1045 VENNIFKTVTTK

>member
-10 LVSLMLVASMALPVA
+10 LVSLLLVASMALPVA

-171 PVTMPIVSFT
+171 LVTMPIVSFT

-196 MRAAADQDN
+196 MRAAADQD
-205 TGAADQDNTGIVLN
+205 DTGIVLN
-219 KSAKSLGNGSY
+219 KSAQILDNGNY

-257 DVSGSMDD
+257 DVSGSMND
-265 PMTQYN
+265 PMTQYE
-271 KVYSLDKRK
+271 KVYKSDLKNNK
-280 TYYIQQGGSYR
+280 TYYIQRGGRYQPVKWNREKNSWGYSSYYGYI
-291 AVTWNKDFQG
+291 WNE
-301 NYYWGD
+301 
-307 YWNSFT
+307 FT
-313 PKTDANDTDKD
+313 PKMDANDTDTD
-324 HVQFYELVES
+324 HVQFYQLEDNGGTKKIES
-334 QETKLASL
+334 LE
-342 KNAVNRFIDN
+342 NAVNGFIDS
-352 VADKSPDS
+352 VAKQSPNS
-360 QIALVKFAGD
+360 QIALVKFAGKTSED
-370 KSNWV
+370 V
-375 GNDTYQD
+375 GNKTYRED
-382 KDDWHIYNYTQIV
+382 GHIYNYTQVV
-395 KPLTSAS
+395 KPLTPAS
-402 ERADLKGSVNELKA
+402 SADLKEAVNNLQP
-416 AGATAA
+416 AGATRA

-429 QGIISN
+429 KNIINSKGVA
-435 DNVVNDGK
+435 DNGR
-443 KKTVIMFTDGEPNHF
+443 KKTVIMFTDGEPTSFRDFEF
-458 SGFDTNVAND
+458 SVANSA
-468 TISASKKMKDA
+468 ISASKAMKEKGA
-479 STTVYT
+479 TVYT

-492 NGTPVNSW
+492 NGTPVNSLD
-500 NGVDETNKTNK
+500 GVYR

-518 VSSNYKYAT
+518 VSSNYKNAED
-527 AMDNNKIGKATYP
+527 MDNPGIATYP
-540 ADGKSYYLSAGSAD
+540 EGGKSYFLSAGSTS

-596 VKVYTAESKGNTNS
+596 VKVYTAESKGNTND
-610 WETPE
+610 WENPE
-615 EFKDGK
+615 VFRDGK
-621 VTLNKTN
+621 VTLDATN
-628 NTVSVSGFSYKENWC
+628 NTVSVSGFSYKNNWC
-643 GPGSNGFNNGK
+643 GPGSNGTFHNGA

-677 EKSTSGIYDKDG
+677 EDTSGIYDKDSTL
-689 KEVKPFEQPTV
+689 VKLFEQHPTV

-720 DVTTEQLKTGATVT
+720 GVTTDQLKTGATVN
-734 VKCGDKCG
+734 CGSVELKLG
-742 KVTLDLS
+742 EP
-749 KADDNYGLAAWQ
+749 NYGLEDWQ
-761 NAYVDIEAG
+761 NAYVDITTEL
-770 IKDQDGKALTNGY
+770 KESNYTN
-783 TGLTED
+783 LTED
-789 TTYIVSVAV
+789 TTYTVSAKVAPQTGG
-798 KPNDPGTTTPEK
+798 KTTDEK
-810 GAAATEQTD
+810 GPAATEKSGT
-819 QATGKINVFT
+819 ATGKINVFK
-829 PELTFKDSKAY
+829 PELTFKDGNAY
-840 YGETVATDFTN
+840 YGETVAKDFTT
-851 NQVSGA
+851 NQA
-857 VWKHGDTTSTDNGVT
+857 ENTVWKHGDTTSTDVGVT
-872 MLSDTVPTL
+872 MLVNTAPAL
-881 DITYTPDEGTV
+881 DITYTPDESTV

-902 KVKATVKINGTDVTA
+902 KVKATVSINGTDVTEY
-917 HTTML
+917 TTFQ
-922 HQDCSGDCGW
+922 HQDCDPACDW
-932 KTPTVVGDPA
+932 EIPTKKGDPA

-953 ISKKG
+953 ISKEG
-958 GATDEPYVF
+958 GAADEPYVF
-967 NILKDGEKYSEVT
+967 NIRKDGEKYSEVT
-980 IRGNGNETL
+980 ICGNGTETL

-1006 WRFTADDN
+1006 WRFKADDN
-1014 GQATLSA
+1014 GQAMLSA
-1021 ETTTGKITCTNTKD
+1021 ENPQGRSLAPTNRRRTS
-1035 KDKWINGFSD
+1035 G
-1045 VKNNIFKKVATN
+1045 

>member
-10 LVSLMLVASMALPVA
+10 LVSLLLVASMALPVA

-40 SEEGTPPAEEQVE
+40 SEEGTPPAEE

-87 TCGAAEGEAHA
+87 TCGAAEGKAHA

-196 MRAAADQDN
+196 MRAAADQD
-205 TGAADQDNTGIVLN
+205 DTGIVLN
-219 KSAKSLGNGSY
+219 KSAKILDDGSY
-230 QITLEAY
+230 QITMEAY

-249 PADIVLVL
+249 PTDIVLVL

-265 PMTQYN
+265 PMTSYQYSE
-271 KVYSLDKRK
+271 VYQLNRRPGQ
-280 TYYIQQGGSYR
+280 TYYIQQNGQYV
-291 AVTWNKDFQG
+291 AVTWSDWHDAWDYYRNGFQWYG
-301 NYYWGD
+301 
-307 YWNSFT
+307 FT
-313 PKTDANDTDKD
+313 PKTSASDTNQD
-324 HVQFYELVES
+324 HVQFYDQATS
-334 QETKLASL
+334 RQQKMAAL
-342 KNAVNRFIDN
+342 KTAVNGFIDS
-352 VADKSPDS
+352 VAAKSPES

-370 KSNWV
+370 KSNRI
-375 GNDTYQD
+375 GNDTYREGRYT
-382 KDDWHIYNYTQIV
+382 YNYSQIV
-395 KPLTSAS
+395 KNLTVAS
-402 ERADLKGSVNELKA
+402 SSQTLKNAVNALSPAGATRADL
-416 AGATAA
+416 
-422 DYGMELA
+422 GMEHA
-429 QGIISN
+429 QSIINS
-435 DNVVNDGK
+435 VANDGR
-443 KKTVIMFTDGEPNHF
+443 KKTVIMFTDGVPTSF
-458 SGFDTNVAND
+458 SDFDSTVANS
-468 TISASKKMKDA
+468 TIRASKTMKDA
-479 STTVYT
+479 GATVYT
-485 IGVFSGA
+485 IGVFEGA
-492 NGTPVNSW
+492 NGTPVTSW
-500 NGVDETNKTNK
+500 NGVSN

-518 VSSNYKYAT
+518 VSSNYKNAT
-527 AMDNNKIGKATYP
+527 SLDSTGASTYP
-540 ADGKSYYLSAGSAD
+540 TGGKSYYLSAGSAD
-554 ELSSIFQ
+554 ELNSIFQ

-584 TPYFDMPTDPKE
+584 TPYFDMPDKPSK
-596 VKVYTAESKGNTNS
+596 VAVYTAKSMGNTNS
-610 WETPE
+610 WEDPE
-615 EFKDGK
+615 EFKAGK
-621 VTLNKTN
+621 VTLDATN
-628 NTVSVSGFSYKENWC
+628 NTVSVSGFSYKDNWC
-643 GPGSNGFNNGK
+643 GNQTAGGTTTFHNGK

-663 AKDGFLGGNDVPTN
+663 AKEKFLGGNDVPTN
-677 EKSTSGIYDKDG
+677 EKNISGIYDKDG
-689 KEVKPFEQPTV
+689 EDGKRIDSFKVPTV

-720 DVTTEQLKTGATVT
+720 SVTTDQLKTGATVT

-742 KVTLDLS
+742 KVKLDLS
-749 KADDNYGLAAWQ
+749 KANENYGLADWQ
-761 NAYVDIEAG
+761 NKYVDITVEM
-770 IKDQDGKALTNGY
+770 KDKDGNAISTDGLKDLTA
-783 TGLTED
+783 D
-789 TTYIVSVAV
+789 TTYTVSVAV
-798 KPNDPGTTTPEK
+798 KPKYGGEDSVGTP
-810 GAAATEQTD
+810 ATEQSGTN
-819 QATGKINVFT
+819 APAAKINVFK

-840 YGETVATDFTN
+840 YGETVAKDFTTN
-851 NQVSGA
+851 KVGNT
-857 VWKHGDTTSTDNGVT
+857 VWKHESTASTDEGVT
-872 MLSDTVPTL
+872 MLGTEPTL
-881 DITYTPDEGTV
+881 DLTYALDADKVEKG
-892 KDNKY
+892 KY
-897 TKVDA
+897 TKEDA

-947 KTCQLT
+947 KTCKLT
-953 ISKKG
+953 ISKEG

-967 NILKDGEKYSEVT
+967 NIRKDNKKYSEVT
-980 IRGNGNETL
+980 IWGNGTATL

>member
-10 LVSLMLVASMALPVA
+10 LVSMLLVASMALPVA

-76 QDGKESGENQC
+76 QDGKEPGENQC

-191 RRARM
+191 RKARM
-196 MRAAADQDN
+196 MLASDTKD
-205 TGAADQDNTGIVLN
+205 DTGIVLN
-219 KSAKSLGNGSY
+219 KSAKIQDNGSY

-237 ATGASSTTISTE
+237 ATGASTVTTSAD

-265 PMTQYN
+265 PMTQY
-271 KVYSLDKRK
+271 KEVYQLKK
-280 TYYIQQGGSYR
+280 NHTYYIQRGGRYQKVKWENNS
-291 AVTWNKDFQG
+291 
-301 NYYWGD
+301 WG
-307 YWNSFT
+307 YSSGLFGWKWNSVT
-313 PKTDANDTDKD
+313 PKTSANDPNAN
-324 HVQFYELVES
+324 HVQFYQLENGS
-334 QETKLASL
+334 TKKIDSL
-342 KNAVNRFIDN
+342 KNAVNRFIGS
-352 VADKSPDS
+352 VAKQSPDS
-360 QIALVKFAGD
+360 RIALVKFAGT
-370 KSNWV
+370 STNQV
-375 GNDTYQD
+375 GNDTYEE
-382 KDDWHIYNYTQIV
+382 DWYIYNYTQIV
-395 KPLTSAS
+395 QNLTAAS
-402 ERADLKGSVNELKA
+402 DNQRLKNAVNALSP
-416 AGATAA
+416 AGTTRA

-429 QGIISN
+429 KNIINSSDVAN
-435 DNVVNDGK
+435 NGR
-443 KKTVIMFTDGEPNHF
+443 KKTVIMFTDGEPTDGTEF
-458 SGFDTNVAND
+458 EIPVANAA
-468 TISASKKMKDA
+468 ISTSKGMKDVGA
-479 STTVYT
+479 TVYT

-492 NGTPVNSW
+492 NGTPVSADTLKNLP
-500 NGVDETNKTNK
+500 NND

-518 VSSNYKYAT
+518 VSSNYKNAT
-527 AMDNNKIGKATYP
+527 AMDDPGIATYP
-540 ADGKSYYLSAGSAD
+540 EGDKSYFLSAGSAD

-561 QISQEVGGSTSNL
+561 QISQEVGGSTSKL
-574 DASATIKDIV
+574 DEKATIKDIV
-584 TPYFDMPTDPKE
+584 TPYFNMPADATK
-596 VKVYTAESKGNTNS
+596 VKVYTADSNGSTND
-610 WETPE
+610 WENPE
-615 EFKDGK
+615 VFRDGK
-621 VTLNKTN
+621 VTLDATN
-628 NTVSVSGFSYKENWC
+628 NTVSVSGFSYRDNWC
-643 GPGSNGFNNGK
+643 GPGSNGFHDGK

-663 AKDGFLGGNDVPTN
+663 AKDGFLGGNNVPTN
-677 EKSTSGIYDKDG
+677 MDTSGIYDKEG
-689 KEVKPFEQPTV
+689 KKVKCFKVPTV

-720 DVTTEQLKTGATVT
+720 GVTTDQLKTGATVN
-734 VKCGDKCG
+734 CGD
-742 KVTLDLS
+742 VTLDLS
-749 KADDNYGLAAWQ
+749 KANYGLEAWQ

-789 TTYIVSVAV
+789 TTYTVSAKVAPQTV
-798 KPNDPGTTTPEK
+798 GESTEEK
-810 GAAATEQTD
+810 GPAATAKSGT
-819 QATGKINVFT
+819 AIGKINVFT
-829 PELTFKDSKAY
+829 PELTFKDSEAY
-840 YGETVATDFTN
+840 YGAEVPDLKGNLTMTE
-851 NQVSGA
+851 
-857 VWKHGDTTSTDNGVT
+857 WKHNGRVDTAAT
-872 MLSDTVPTL
+872 MTGEKPELT
-881 DITYTPDEGTV
+881 ITCTPDADKV
-892 KDNKY
+892 KDNKIN
-897 TKVDA
+897 TKQDVG
-902 KVKATVKINGTDVTA
+902 VDVTVTLNNTNVTDKTTFQ
-917 HTTML
+917 HTNCTGQTCTL
-922 HQDCSGDCGW
+922 PEG
-932 KTPTVVGDPA
+932 KE

-953 ISKKG
+953 ISKAG
-958 GATDEPYVF
+958 GKEDESYVF
-967 NILKDGEKYSEVT
+967 DILKDGKKYSEVT
-980 IRGNGNETL
+980 IWGNSTETL
-989 YELPVGTYTIQE
+989 SELPIGTYTIQE

-1006 WRFTADDN
+1006 WRFTPTYSGN
-1014 GQATLSA
+1014 NEVKLSPTQ
-1021 ETTTGKITCTNTKD
+1021 EEGSITCTNEKNE
-1035 KDKWINGFSD
+1035 DKWINGFSD